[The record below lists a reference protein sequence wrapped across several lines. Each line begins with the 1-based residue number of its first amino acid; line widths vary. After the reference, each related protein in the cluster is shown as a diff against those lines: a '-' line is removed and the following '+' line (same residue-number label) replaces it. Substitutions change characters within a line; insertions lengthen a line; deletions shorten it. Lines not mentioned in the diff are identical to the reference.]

1 MGRNDLK
8 RMGNL
13 AMSKC
18 SYLGNEP
25 EIPSYE
31 IVKYYP
37 NHYYGR
43 KDDFEPVGGG
53 MYKEKGSDGG
63 WRVHEA
69 CFKYPES
76 CFSVAIWRWDKHE
89 EIYQLESVGKRLNEL
104 VGEER
109 KLFWD
114 LYDWGEKFLEE
125 KEKELNEWDD

>member
-1 MGRNDLK
+1 MGRRDLK

-13 AMSKC
+13 AMGKC

-37 NHYYGR
+37 NCYYGR
-43 KDDFEPVGGG
+43 KDEFEPIGGG
-53 MYKEKGSDGG
+53 MYKEKGTSGD
-63 WRVHEA
+63 WRVHE
-69 CFKYPES
+69 S
-76 CFSVAIWRWDKHE
+76 CFVHPDSCFTVAIWRWDKHE

-109 KLFWD
+109 KIFWD